1 MSNEVDG
8 VRRTFFLI
16 RASVVAEEVQE
27 ARAKNWCLE
36 AINVL
41 NRKRELLLKQARE
54 VGETK

>member
-16 RASVVAEEVQE
+16 RASVITEEIKSAE
-27 ARAKNWCLE
+27 AHNWCLE
-36 AINVL
+36 AINIL